1 VIVFPPQGIK
11 ARYASL
17 NDEIFSFPDSA
28 TPRNPH
34 SLMGLLLKLE
44 IRDKSRD
51 RQQLGFK
58 KAIA

>member
-1 VIVFPPQGIK
+1 MGMISGKYIYPGISHPQ
-11 ARYASL
+11 
-17 NDEIFSFPDSA
+17 
-28 TPRNPH
+28 TPH